1 MNGYDEDLKKVCEI
15 LNNIAEKVAK
25 QPQLTIPKSIADW
38 LDKAF
43 EEYSEEGRMVSTILT
58 MQIIRNVSKRKDI
71 EEWFMKYNIERLN
84 LALAYLAGKAL
95 GVDLVKVGEG

>member
-1 MNGYDEDLKKVCEI
+1 MDNKRISEI
-15 LNNIAEKVAK
+15 VEEEMIK
-25 QPQLTIPKSIADW
+25 QDANRYRDMRKNLTIPKSIADW

-71 EEWFMKYNIERLN
+71 EEWFMHYSIDRLN

-95 GVDLVKVGEG
+95 GVDLVKVV

>member
-1 MNGYDEDLKKVCEI
+1 MKRQFVKLNKNATI
-15 LNNIAEKVAK
+15 LERAN

-58 MQIIRNVSKRKDI
+58 MQIIRNVSKHKDI

-95 GVDLVKVGEG
+95 GVDLVKVVGGEIWN